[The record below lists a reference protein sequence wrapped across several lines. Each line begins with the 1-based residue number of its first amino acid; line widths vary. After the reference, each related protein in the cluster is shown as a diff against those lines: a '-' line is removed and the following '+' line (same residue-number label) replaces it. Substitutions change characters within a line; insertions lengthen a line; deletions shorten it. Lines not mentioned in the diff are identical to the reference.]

1 MNKRFVIN
9 KLLLGGFIAL
19 LSSGVLADSAKGQEY
34 YLEYLKPL
42 FGYNGQDFAAQHLK
56 VEWKRYFKKD
66 AKKFIKMY
74 TKKHPEA
81 SEFLQSE
88 KFLEIAPDLKDFA
101 MKYAAD
107 SGELAACD

>member
-1 MNKRFVIN
+1 MKRGSFI
-9 KLLLGGFIAL
+9 KQLILGSTIAL
-19 LSSGVLADSAKGQEY
+19 LSTGVLADAAKGQEY

-42 FGYNGQDFAAQHLK
+42 FGYNGQDFAGQHLK

-66 AKKFIKMY
+66 AKKFIKTY

-81 SEFLQSE
+81 SEFLQSD
-88 KFLEIAPDLKDFA
+88 KFLAIAPDLKDFA
-101 MKYAAD
+101 IKYAAD